1 VPEQRTPSIP
11 PPKGR
16 VVAEGDRVG
25 VLRLQRFVDRFE
37 YAGQILVHVGIPEPQ
52 HTKSAAHE
60 MPVAAAISRSV
71 VVEIVLPAVDL
82 DNQSLFQTNEIDDEA
97 IARRLTTEMK
107 AALAP

>member
-1 VPEQRTPSIP
+1 
-11 PPKGR
+11 
-16 VVAEGDRVG
+16 
-25 VLRLQRFVDRFE
+25 
-37 YAGQILVHVGIPEPQ
+37 
-52 HTKSAAHE
+52 

-97 IARRLTTEMK
+97 IARRLTTEIK